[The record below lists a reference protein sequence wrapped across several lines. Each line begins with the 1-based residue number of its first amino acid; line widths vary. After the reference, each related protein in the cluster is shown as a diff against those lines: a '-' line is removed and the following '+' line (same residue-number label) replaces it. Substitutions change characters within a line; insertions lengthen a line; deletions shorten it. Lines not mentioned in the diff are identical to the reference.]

1 MKSKL
6 EKIKLKRPTPKK
18 NKDHL
23 LVEKEEEIIQE
34 PKTKLEAILFSR
46 NLKQGD
52 LRRMILNNSGFMLGR
67 DRISKI
73 CTGRMKKYN
82 LQTAVMIA
90 EALEVKV
97 DDIIELKDVKK
108 TNKVKKVK

>member
-1 MKSKL
+1 MK
-6 EKIKLKRPTPKK
+6 KIKLKRPQQKK
-18 NKDHL
+18 DKAYHDHL
-23 LVEKEEEIIQE
+23 LIEEKEKQE

-73 CTGRMKKYN
+73 CTGRMIKYN
-82 LQTAVMIA
+82 L
-90 EALEVKV
+90 KYH
-97 DDIIELKDVKK
+97 LKL
-108 TNKVKKVK
+108 NYISHMNSILFSNNFLILY

>member
-1 MKSKL
+1 MK
-6 EKIKLKRPTPKK
+6 KIKLKRPQQKK
-18 NKDHL
+18 DKDDHL
-23 LVEKEEEIIQE
+23 LIEKQE

-73 CTGRMKKYN
+73 CTGRMIKYN
-82 LQTAVMIA
+82 LETAVMIA
-90 EALEVKV
+90 EALDVKV
-97 DDIIELKDVKK
+97 DDIIELKDIRKK
-108 TNKVKKVK
+108 NSVPNKK

>member
-1 MKSKL
+1 MKKL
-6 EKIKLKRPTPKK
+6 EKNIKLKKAIPKK
-18 NKDHL
+18 I
-23 LVEKEEEIIQE
+23 EKEEELIQE